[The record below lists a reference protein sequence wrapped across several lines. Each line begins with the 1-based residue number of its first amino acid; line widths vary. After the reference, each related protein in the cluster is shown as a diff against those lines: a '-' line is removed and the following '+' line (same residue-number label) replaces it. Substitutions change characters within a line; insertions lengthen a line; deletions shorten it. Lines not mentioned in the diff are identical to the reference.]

1 MEPAAPAA
9 RPPEDPRFTLEL
21 DGTRVTVLGTAHV
34 SRVSAETVREL
45 VRSGTF
51 DAVAVELCPS
61 RHDALADP
69 GALARMD
76 LFQVLRRGKAPM
88 VTASLALGAYQQ
100 RMAEQ
105 FGIEPGAEMRAALH
119 EAQNAGLPVLLI
131 DREVGTTLRRCYRN
145 IPWWRRMNLFT
156 GLLAGI
162 LTRERISEEEIERLK
177 GGDLLESTFDQFAQE
192 SRALYDPL
200 IRERDRY
207 MAARIRQ
214 EAAAGGHRH
223 LLAVVGAGHL
233 AGIREALEADT
244 AEPPAQ
250 VIREL
255 DQEPPPARWPR
266 AIPWLIVALILAGF
280 VLGFSRNPQLGWQLV
295 ADWVLINGLL
305 TGLGAILAAAH
316 PVTVVTAALAAPL
329 TSLNPTIGAGFVAAA
344 AEAWL
349 RKPTV
354 GDFSQLRRD
363 TAHLRGWWRNRV
375 SRVLLVFLFSTL
387 GSALGT
393 YAAGF
398 RIAGRLFGGD

>member
-1 MEPAAPAA
+1 MEPATPADH
-9 RPPEDPRFTLEL
+9 PPQDPRFTLEL
-21 DGTRVTVLGTAHV
+21 DGARVTVLGTAHV
-34 SRVSAETVREL
+34 SRVSAETVRDL
-45 VRSGTF
+45 LRSGTF

-61 RHDALADP
+61 RHDALVDP

-214 EAAAGGHRH
+214 EATGGDHRH

-233 AGIREALEADT
+233 GGIRKALETDT
-244 AEPPAQ
+244 AEPPEA

-266 AIPWLIVALILAGF
+266 VIPWLIVALILAGF

-316 PVTVVTAALAAPL
+316 PLTVVTAALAAPL

-344 AEAWL
+344 AEVWL

-393 YAAGF
+393 YIAGF

>member
-1 MEPAAPAA
+1 MEPATS
-9 RPPEDPRFTLEL
+9 PPSPEEPRFSL
-21 DGTRVTVLGTAHV
+21 DLYGTRVTILGTAHV
-34 SRVSAETVREL
+34 SRVSAETVRDL
-45 VRSGTF
+45 LRSGTF

-61 RHDALADP
+61 RHDALVDP
-69 GALARMD
+69 GSLARMD

-100 RMAEQ
+100 RLAEQ
-105 FGIEPGAEMRAALH
+105 FGIEPGAEMRAALT
-119 EAQNAGLPVLLI
+119 EARSAHLPVRLI

-177 GGDLLESTFDQFAQE
+177 NGDLLESTFNQFAQE

-214 EAAAGGHRH
+214 EAADGGFRH

-233 AGIREALEADT
+233 AGIREALEKDT
-244 AEPPAQ
+244 GQPPEA

-266 AIPWLIVALILAGF
+266 ILPWVIVALILAGF
-280 VLGFSRNPQLGWQLV
+280 ALGFARNPQLGWQLV
-295 ADWVLINGLL
+295 ADWVLINGLF
-305 TGLGAILAAAH
+305 TGLGAILATAH
-316 PVTVVTAALAAPL
+316 PLTVVTAALAAPL

-344 AEAWL
+344 AETWF

-354 GDFSQLRRD
+354 GDFSNLRRD
-363 TAHLRGWWRNRV
+363 TAHVRGWWRNRV

-393 YAAGF
+393 YVAGF
-398 RIAGRLFGGD
+398 RIAGRLFGGG

>member
-1 MEPAAPAA
+1 MEPADPAA
-9 RPPEDPRFTLEL
+9 HPPQDPRFTLEL

-34 SRVSAETVREL
+34 SRVSAETVRDL
-45 VRSGTF
+45 LHSGTF

-61 RHDALADP
+61 RHDALVDP

-119 EAQNAGLPVLLI
+119 EAQSAGLPVLLI

-200 IRERDRY
+200 IRERDHY

-214 EAAAGGHRH
+214 EATGGDHRH

-233 AGIREALEADT
+233 GGIRKALETDT
-244 AEPPAQ
+244 AEPPEA

-255 DQEPPPARWPR
+255 DQKPPPARWPR
-266 AIPWLIVALILAGF
+266 VLPWLIVALILAGF

-316 PVTVVTAALAAPL
+316 PLTVVTAALAAPL

-344 AEAWL
+344 AEVWL

-393 YAAGF
+393 YVAGF